1 MKHAIDCAGG
11 SITVQTAVSAKAFL
25 IVSKL
30 VFVIPLLAALL
41 VLSVPPFTLTLMLAI
56 PPLPVS
62 S

>member
-1 MKHAIDCAGG
+1 VLAKLH
-11 SITVQTAVSAKAFL
+11 VSATAFHV
-25 IVSKL
+25 VSKL

-41 VLSVPPFTLTLMLAI
+41 VLSVPPFTLTLILAI